1 MESLGRKVK
10 EDGVVIDEKILKVDG
25 FLNHQIDAKLMND
38 VGKTFYESFKDAG
51 ITKILT
57 IEASGIAPAIMAS
70 FHFDVPCLFAK
81 KAKPSTLKDGFYSTD
96 IHSFTKNKTS
106 TVIVSEEFLGA
117 DDKVLIIDDFLAN
130 GDASLG
136 LNDIVKQANAT
147 TVGVGIVVEKSF
159 QNGRQRLEDAG
170 LYVSS
175 LCKVAS
181 LKGNK
186 VTIKCATFVS
196 DVCRGYSCSYYCGD
210 KLKIF
215 S

>member
-57 IEASGIAPAIMAS
+57 IEASGI
-70 FHFDVPCLFAK
+70 DVPCLFAK

-186 VTIKCATFVS
+186 VTLLGEA
-196 DVCRGYSCSYYCGD
+196 
-210 KLKIF
+210 
-215 S
+215 

>member
-147 TVGVGIVVEKSF
+147 TVGVGIVVEKIF

-186 VTIKCATFVS
+186 VTLLGEA
-196 DVCRGYSCSYYCGD
+196 
-210 KLKIF
+210 
-215 S
+215 

>member
-1 MESLGRKVK
+1 VESLGRKVK

-181 LKGNK
+181 LEGNK
-186 VTIKCATFVS
+186 VTLLGEA
-196 DVCRGYSCSYYCGD
+196 
-210 KLKIF
+210 
-215 S
+215 

>member
-25 FLNHQIDAKLMND
+25 FLNHQIDVKLMND

-186 VTIKCATFVS
+186 VTLLGEA
-196 DVCRGYSCSYYCGD
+196 
-210 KLKIF
+210 
-215 S
+215 

>member
-25 FLNHQIDAKLMND
+25 CLNHQIDAKLMND

-186 VTIKCATFVS
+186 VTLLGEA
-196 DVCRGYSCSYYCGD
+196 
-210 KLKIF
+210 
-215 S
+215 

>member
-1 MESLGRKVK
+1 MKKLEERILRDGQVLG
-10 EDGVVIDEKILKVDG
+10 ENILKVDS
-25 FLNHQIDAKLMND
+25 FLTHQVDFSLMKEIGQ
-38 VGKTFYESFKDAG
+38 VFAEAVKDAG
-51 ITKILT
+51 ITKVVT

-106 TVIVSEEFLGA
+106 TVIVSEEFLGP

-186 VTIKCATFVS
+186 VTLLGEA
-196 DVCRGYSCSYYCGD
+196 
-210 KLKIF
+210 
-215 S
+215 

>member
-1 MESLGRKVK
+1 MESLGQKVK

-106 TVIVSEEFLGA
+106 TVIVSEEFLGP

-159 QNGRQRLEDAG
+159 QNGRKRLEDAG

-186 VTIKCATFVS
+186 VTLLGEA
-196 DVCRGYSCSYYCGD
+196 
-210 KLKIF
+210 
-215 S
+215 

>member
-25 FLNHQIDAKLMND
+25 FLNHQIDASLMNE
-38 VGKTFYESFKDAG
+38 VGKTFYEQFKDEG

-57 IEASGIAPAIMAS
+57 IEASGIVPAIMAS

-106 TVIVSEEFLGA
+106 TVIVSEEFLGEN
-117 DDKVLIIDDFLAN
+117 DKVLIIDDFLAN

-136 LNDIVKQANAT
+136 LNEIVQQAKAT
-147 TVGVGIVVEKSF
+147 TVGIGIVVEKSF
-159 QNGRQRLEDAG
+159 QDGRQRLENEG
-170 LYVSS
+170 LKVSS

-186 VTIKCATFVS
+186 VTLL
-196 DVCRGYSCSYYCGD
+196 GEQ
-210 KLKIF
+210 
-215 S
+215 

>member
-1 MESLGRKVK
+1 MESLGLKVK

-25 FLNHQIDAKLMND
+25 FLNHQIDATLMNE
-38 VGKTFYESFKDAG
+38 VGKTFYEEFKDLG

-81 KAKPSTLKDGFYSTD
+81 KAKPSTLKDGFYSTE

-106 TVIVSEEFLGA
+106 TVIVSEEFLGV

-136 LNDIVKQANAT
+136 LIDIVNQANAT
-147 TVGVGIVVEKSF
+147 TIGVGIVVEKSF

-170 LYVSS
+170 LNVSS

-186 VTIKCATFVS
+186 VTLLGEA
-196 DVCRGYSCSYYCGD
+196 
-210 KLKIF
+210 
-215 S
+215 

>member
-25 FLNHQIDAKLMND
+25 FLNHQIDASLMNE
-38 VGKTFYESFKDAG
+38 VGKTFYEQFKDEG

-70 FHFDVPCLFAK
+70 FHFDAPCLFAK

-106 TVIVSEEFLGA
+106 TVIVSEEFLGEN
-117 DDKVLIIDDFLAN
+117 DKVLIIDDFLAN

-136 LNDIVKQANAT
+136 LNEIVQQAKAT
-147 TVGVGIVVEKSF
+147 TVGIGIVVEKSF
-159 QNGRQRLEDAG
+159 QDGRQRLENEG
-170 LYVSS
+170 LKVSS

-186 VTIKCATFVS
+186 VTLL
-196 DVCRGYSCSYYCGD
+196 GEQ
-210 KLKIF
+210 
-215 S
+215 

>member
-25 FLNHQIDAKLMND
+25 FLNHQIDATLMNE
-38 VGKTFYESFKDAG
+38 VGKTFYEAYKDAG

-57 IEASGIAPAIMAS
+57 IEASGIAPAIMAA

-106 TVIVSEEFLGA
+106 TVIVSEEFLGE

-136 LNDIVKQANAT
+136 LNNIVQQAKAT
-147 TVGVGIVVEKSF
+147 TVGIGIVVEKSF
-159 QNGRQRLEDAG
+159 QDGRQRLENEG
-170 LYVSS
+170 LNVTS

-186 VTIKCATFVS
+186 VTLL
-196 DVCRGYSCSYYCGD
+196 GEQ
-210 KLKIF
+210 
-215 S
+215 

>member
-1 MESLGRKVK
+1 MELLKQR
-10 EDGVVIDEKILKVDG
+10 IDAEGIVLNNRVLKVDG

-106 TVIVSEEFLGA
+106 TVIVSEEFLGP

-186 VTIKCATFVS
+186 VTLLGEA
-196 DVCRGYSCSYYCGD
+196 
-210 KLKIF
+210 
-215 S
+215 

>member
-175 LCKVAS
+175 LCKVAA

-186 VTIKCATFVS
+186 VTLLGEA
-196 DVCRGYSCSYYCGD
+196 
-210 KLKIF
+210 
-215 S
+215 

>member
-1 MESLGRKVK
+1 MEALEQKVK

-181 LKGNK
+181 LEGNK
-186 VTIKCATFVS
+186 VTLLGEA
-196 DVCRGYSCSYYCGD
+196 
-210 KLKIF
+210 
-215 S
+215 

>member
-25 FLNHQIDAKLMND
+25 FLNHQIDAKLMNE
-38 VGKTFYESFKDAG
+38 VGQTFFEQFKNEG

-57 IEASGIAPAIMAS
+57 IEASGIAPAIMAA

-81 KAKPSTLKDGFYSTD
+81 KAKPSTLKDGFYQTD

-106 TVIVSEEFLGA
+106 TVIVSE
-117 DDKVLIIDDFLAN
+117 DDFLAN

-136 LNDIVKQANAT
+136 LNDIVKQANAKT
-147 TVGVGIVVEKSF
+147 AGVGIVVEKSF
-159 QNGRQRLEDAG
+159 QNGRQRLEAEG
-170 LYVSS
+170 LNVSS

-186 VTIKCATFVS
+186 VTLL
-196 DVCRGYSCSYYCGD
+196 GEN
-210 KLKIF
+210 
-215 S
+215 

>member
-25 FLNHQIDAKLMND
+25 FLNHQIDASLMNE
-38 VGKTFYESFKDAG
+38 VGKTFYEQFKDEG

-106 TVIVSEEFLGA
+106 TVIVSEEFL
-117 DDKVLIIDDFLAN
+117 DENDKVLIIDDFLAN

-136 LNDIVKQANAT
+136 LNEIVQQAKAT
-147 TVGVGIVVEKSF
+147 AVGIGIVVEKSF
-159 QNGRQRLEDAG
+159 QDGRQRLENEG
-170 LYVSS
+170 LKVSS

-186 VTIKCATFVS
+186 VTLL
-196 DVCRGYSCSYYCGD
+196 GEQ
-210 KLKIF
+210 
-215 S
+215 

>member
-1 MESLGRKVK
+1 MESLGQKVK

-106 TVIVSEEFLGA
+106 TVIVSEEFLGP

-186 VTIKCATFVS
+186 VTLLGLSLIHISEPT
-196 DVCRGYSCSYYCGD
+196 RPY
-210 KLKIF
+210 
-215 S
+215 

>member
-25 FLNHQIDAKLMND
+25 FLNHQIDATLMNE
-38 VGKTFYESFKDAG
+38 VGKTFYEEFKDSG

-81 KAKPSTLKDGFYSTD
+81 KAKPSTLKDGFYSTE

-106 TVIVSEEFLGA
+106 TVIVSEEFLGV

-136 LNDIVKQANAT
+136 LNDIVNQANAT
-147 TVGVGIVVEKSF
+147 TIGVGIVVEKSF
-159 QNGRQRLEDAG
+159 QNGRQRLEDSG
-170 LYVSS
+170 LNVSS

-186 VTIKCATFVS
+186 VTLLGEA
-196 DVCRGYSCSYYCGD
+196 
-210 KLKIF
+210 
-215 S
+215 

>member
-1 MESLGRKVK
+1 MESLGRKVI

-186 VTIKCATFVS
+186 VTLLGEA
-196 DVCRGYSCSYYCGD
+196 
-210 KLKIF
+210 
-215 S
+215 

>member
-1 MESLGRKVK
+1 MESLGQKVK

-106 TVIVSEEFLGA
+106 TVIVSEEFLGP

-147 TVGVGIVVEKSF
+147 TLGVGIVVEKSF

-186 VTIKCATFVS
+186 VTLLGEA
-196 DVCRGYSCSYYCGD
+196 
-210 KLKIF
+210 
-215 S
+215 

>member
-1 MESLGRKVK
+1 VESLGRKVK

-181 LKGNK
+181 LIGNK
-186 VTIKCATFVS
+186 VTLLGEA
-196 DVCRGYSCSYYCGD
+196 
-210 KLKIF
+210 
-215 S
+215 

>member
-10 EDGVVIDEKILKVDG
+10 EDGVVINEKILKVDG

-186 VTIKCATFVS
+186 VTLLGEA
-196 DVCRGYSCSYYCGD
+196 
-210 KLKIF
+210 
-215 S
+215 

>member
-186 VTIKCATFVS
+186 VTLLCEA
-196 DVCRGYSCSYYCGD
+196 
-210 KLKIF
+210 
-215 S
+215 